1 MKAVVRMPDIYIEDI
16 LTPNYDDLLM
26 DVLDHKHNRYIL
38 KGGRGSLKSSCCGT
52 AIPLVMVEPG
62 NENVNALVLR
72 KQQNTLRD
80 SVYNQIVSGID
91 RLGLSDEFQAFVSP
105 LKIVRKATGQE
116 ILFRGLDDPLK
127 VKSIKPSKG
136 YIGITWFEECDTFSG
151 MKEIRSVQQS
161 ALRGGSRFWT
171 FLSFNPPETRSNFMN
186 QAVLN
191 PGPDTLVHSSTYLEV
206 MSYHPDWLGDFFISE
221 AEALKESN
229 PTAYANEYLGEAT
242 GTGGEVFTNIELRE
256 ITDEEIENF
265 SYTYQGLDFGWFPDP
280 AHWSRVCYN
289 PAQLTLYIFDE
300 LRVRKTPNRELWEM
314 LQTEKG
320 VTYSDLIT
328 ADSAEPKSIG
338 DFKSYGASMRPTIK
352 GPDSVRYSMKWLQSL
367 KKIVIDP
374 VRCPES
380 AKEFSEYEYERNS
393 DDEIIS
399 GYPDAN
405 NHAIDSVRYALN
417 NVWKRRGN

>member
-1 MKAVVRMPDIYIEDI
+1 MKAVVRMPDIYIEDV
-16 LTPNYDDLLM
+16 LTPNYDGILL
-26 DVLDHKHNRYIL
+26 DVLDHRHNRYIF
-38 KGGRGSLKSSCCGT
+38 KGGRGSLKSSFCGT
-52 AIPLVMVEPG
+52 VIPLVMIEPG

-191 PGPDTLVHSSTYLEV
+191 PGPDTLVHSSTYLE
-206 MSYHPDWLGDFFISE
+206 
-221 AEALKESN
+221 
-229 PTAYANEYLGEAT
+229 
-242 GTGGEVFTNIELRE
+242 TN
-256 ITDEEIENF
+256 
-265 SYTYQGLDFGWFPDP
+265 Y
-280 AHWSRVCYN
+280 
-289 PAQLTLYIFDE
+289 
-300 LRVRKTPNRELWEM
+300 
-314 LQTEKG
+314 
-320 VTYSDLIT
+320 
-328 ADSAEPKSIG
+328 
-338 DFKSYGASMRPTIK
+338 
-352 GPDSVRYSMKWLQSL
+352 
-367 KKIVIDP
+367 
-374 VRCPES
+374 
-380 AKEFSEYEYERNS
+380 
-393 DDEIIS
+393 
-399 GYPDAN
+399 
-405 NHAIDSVRYALN
+405 
-417 NVWKRRGN
+417 

>member
-16 LTPNYDDLLM
+16 LTPNYDDLLL
-26 DVLDHKHNRYIL
+26 DVLDHKHSRYIL
-38 KGGRGSLKSSCCGT
+38 KGGRGSLKSSFCGT
-52 AIPLVMVEPG
+52 VIPLVMIEPG

-171 FLSFNPPETRSNFMN
+171 CLSFNPPEARSNFMN

-256 ITDEEIENF
+256 ITDKEIENF

-280 AHWSRVCYN
+280 AHWSKVCYN
-289 PAQLTLYIFDE
+289 PAQLTLYMFDE
-300 LRVRKTPNRELWEM
+300 LRVRKTPIR
-314 LQTEKG
+314 
-320 VTYSDLIT
+320 
-328 ADSAEPKSIG
+328 
-338 DFKSYGASMRPTIK
+338 
-352 GPDSVRYSMKWLQSL
+352 
-367 KKIVIDP
+367 
-374 VRCPES
+374 
-380 AKEFSEYEYERNS
+380 
-393 DDEIIS
+393 
-399 GYPDAN
+399 
-405 NHAIDSVRYALN
+405 
-417 NVWKRRGN
+417 